1 VKVLIVGGGG
11 REHALAWALHRSPE
25 VERICAAPGNP
36 GMEAVATSVATAA
49 TDIPG
54 VVEFVDR
61 EGIDLTVV
69 GPEAPLVAGLV
80 DELQRLGHAA
90 FGPTADA
97 ARIEGSKAWA
107 RDLCARHGI
116 PAPSFATFT
125 DRAPAVAHLEAI
137 EGPFVVKA
145 DGLAAGKGV
154 IVTEDRSEA
163 IRAVDDALVR
173 GRFGKAGNRV
183 VIEEHLTGREVSAL
197 GITDGH
203 TVLPLVLAQDHKRAL
218 DGDRGPNTGGMGA
231 FSPVPAI
238 DPQTEARIVKESLEA
253 AVQAMAAEGIEYRG
267 VLYAGL
273 MVTEDGPRV
282 LEYNCRFGDPETQA
296 VLPRLGSSLAPVLA
310 AAARGDL
317 GGAVLSWRTEA
328 CVTIILASE
337 GYPGAHPTGLPI
349 QGLEAAA
356 DMEDVL
362 VFHAGTA
369 SRDGRVVT
377 AGGRVLAVSAL
388 GTDLGTARRRAYQ
401 AAEGIS
407 FPGMHLR
414 TDIGKEAAGE

>member
-1 VKVLIVGGGG
+1 MKVLIVGGGG
-11 REHALAWALHRSPE
+11 REHALAWALSRSPE

-36 GMEAVATSVATAA
+36 GMETVATSVATAA

-54 VVEFVDR
+54 LVEFVGR

-90 FGPTADA
+90 FGPTAGA
-97 ARIEGSKAWA
+97 ALIEGSKSWA

-116 PAPSFATFT
+116 PAPAFATFS
-125 DRAPAVAHLEAI
+125 DRDQAVAHLEAS

-154 IVTEDRSEA
+154 IVTDHRDEA
-163 IRAVDDALVR
+163 VRAVDDALVQ
-173 GRFGKAGNRV
+173 GRFGKAGSRV
-183 VIEEHLTGREVSAL
+183 VIEEHLTGPEVSAL
-197 GITDGH
+197 GITDGR

-231 FSPVPAI
+231 FSPVPAV
-238 DPQTEARIVKESLEA
+238 DAATEARIVKEALEA
-253 AVQAMAAEGIEYRG
+253 AVQAMAEEGIEYRG

-273 MVTEDGPRV
+273 MLTEDGPRV

-317 GGAVLSWRTEA
+317 GGAGLAWRPEA
-328 CVTIILASE
+328 CVSVILASE
-337 GYPGAHPTGLPI
+337 GYPEAHPTGLPI
-349 QGLEAAA
+349 EGLAAA
-356 DMEDVL
+356 GEMEDVL

-369 SRDGRVVT
+369 FRDGRVVT

-388 GTDLGTARRRAYQ
+388 GSDLGTARRRAYQ
-401 AAEGIS
+401 AVAEIS
-407 FPGMHLR
+407 FPGMHHR

>member
-1 VKVLIVGGGG
+1 MKVLVVGGGG
-11 REHALAWALHRSPE
+11 REHALAWALDRSPE
-25 VERICAAPGNP
+25 VERICVAPGNP
-36 GMEAVATSVATAA
+36 GTEAVGTSVAIAA

-54 VVEFVDR
+54 LVEFVDR

-80 DELQRLGHAA
+80 DELHRRGHAA

-116 PAPSFATFT
+116 PGPSYAAFT
-125 DRAPAVAHLEAI
+125 DRDAAMAHLESIA
-137 EGPFVVKA
+137 GPFVVKA

-154 IVTEDRSEA
+154 MVTEDRAEA
-163 IRAVDDALVR
+163 GRAVEDALVR
-173 GRFGKAGNRV
+173 GRFGKAGSRV
-183 VIEEHLTGREVSAL
+183 VLEEHLTGSEVSAL
-197 GITDGH
+197 GITDGR

-231 FSPVPAI
+231 FSPVPAV
-238 DPQTEARIVKESLEA
+238 DAQLEARMVKEALEA
-253 AVQAMAAEGIEYRG
+253 AVQAMAEEGIEYRG

-273 MVTEDGPRV
+273 MLTEDRPRV

-310 AAARGDL
+310 AAAAGDL
-317 GGAVLSWRTEA
+317 GGASLAWRPEA
-328 CVTIILASE
+328 CVTVILASE
-337 GYPGAHPTGLPI
+337 GYPEAYPSGLPI
-349 QGLEAAA
+349 EGLDEAAG
-356 DMEDVL
+356 MEDVL

-369 SRDGRVVT
+369 TRDGRVVT

-388 GTDLGTARRRAYQ
+388 GSDLGTARRRAYR
-401 AAEGIS
+401 AVDAIS
-407 FPGMHLR
+407 FPGMHHR
-414 TDIGKEAAGE
+414 TDIGKEAAE